1 MPDGKQSPNTLSLP
15 FVEALY
21 AQYLRDPSAV
31 PGEWRS
37 YFQKLAEPNGF
48 AADPRLDPSFP
59 RRGLFGRI
67 AERNGSR
74 ANAPF
79 ISAEMESSFVD
90 ANAAAPAPPAAP
102 PERAPAARGTTP
114 TQRTTPRGSAPA
126 PFPAQ
131 ARGSFAPPSAKSAFS
146 LVQAYRS
153 RGHLAARIDP
163 LGSVRPDPPDLDPA
177 FHGFT
182 EADLDRPVSDTIGG
196 RPAGTLRE
204 LVARLREIYCGPV
217 GIQYTHIRDVRG
229 REWLEAR
236 QERPEFQ
243 TPLQPDEERRVLER
257 LTQAAVFEEFIQ
269 RKYIGSKSFS
279 LEGSEALIPL
289 LDAAVESGDRHGL
302 NEIVFGMAH
311 RGRLNVLS
319 NVLGKEPRQIFYEFE
334 DQDPELYH
342 YRGDVK
348 YHLGYSKDKALPSG
362 RTIHLSLC
370 YNPSHLEFV
379 NPVAIG
385 RLRAKQ
391 DQVGDRARERG
402 MTLLMHGDAAFAG
415 EGIVQETLN
424 LSALPAYETGGTL
437 HVIVNNQI
445 GFTTDPDDARSTP
458 YSTDV
463 ARMLQTPIFHVNGEE
478 PDAVIRVT
486 RLAMEFRR
494 AFHRDVVIDLYGYR
508 RHGHNEGDEP
518 AFTQPLLYEAIA
530 RRKPI
535 HKLYAERL
543 IAAGRVTAEDAE
555 AMAERM
561 RAFLESELHETR
573 SVKRT
578 TLPDPPAGPWTRY
591 MGGPESHAPEVA
603 TEVDADTLAKLLAA
617 QTVLPESFTANPKI
631 LRGLSQRRQ
640 MAEGKRPLDWAA
652 GEALAFATLAAE
664 GYRIRLTGQDTE
676 RGTFSHRHAV
686 LHDMKSGAIYTPL
699 HHVSEGQAEVEIRNS
714 PLSEAGC
721 MGFEYGYSL
730 ETPDGLVAW
739 EAQFGDFANAG
750 QVIVDQFLTS
760 GEEKWRRLSGLVLL
774 LPHGFEGMGSE
785 HSSAR
790 IERFLQLA
798 ARDNIQVAY
807 PTTPAQY
814 FHLLR
819 RQVKRPWRKPLIVM
833 TPKSLLRHPDAVS
846 PMAELATGKFER
858 ALPDAAVPAER
869 AKRVLLCS
877 GKIYYELL
885 RTREELGETTTAI
898 LRLEQLY
905 PLAEET
911 LELLFAGLPKDL
923 AITWVQEEP
932 RNMGA
937 WPFLRA
943 RFGDRLLGRHPFH
956 VVSRAESATPAS
968 GAASS
973 HKIEQERLLLA
984 AFDKEP
990 SAHGG

>member
-1 MPDGKQSPNTLSLP
+1 
-15 FVEALY
+15 VEALY
-21 AQYLRDPSAV
+21 TQYLRDPSGV
-31 PGEWRS
+31 PEEWRK
-37 YFQKLAEPNGF
+37 YFERLAEPNGF

-59 RRGLFGRI
+59 RRALFGNI
-67 AERNGSR
+67 TERNGSR
-74 ANAPF
+74 ANAP
-79 ISAEMESSFVD
+79 IVSTELEPSFVD
-90 ANAAAPAPPAAP
+90 PNAPVAPTRPSAPAS
-102 PERAPAARGTTP
+102 RAPSTPATTRP
-114 TQRTTPRGSAPA
+114 GVPA
-126 PFPAQ
+126 PFPPRA
-131 ARGSFAPPSAKSAFS
+131 GFAPPSAKSAYS
-146 LVQAYRS
+146 LIQSYRS

-182 EADLDRPVSDTIGG
+182 EADLDRPVSDTLGG

-204 LVARLREIYCGPV
+204 LVQRLREIYCGPV
-217 GIQYTHIRDVRG
+217 GTQYNSIHDVSVRA
-229 REWLEAR
+229 WLQAR
-236 QERPEFQ
+236 LERPEFQ
-243 TPLQPDEERRVLER
+243 TPLAPEEERRVLDR

-279 LEGSEALIPL
+279 LEGSESLIPL
-289 LDAAVESGDRHGL
+289 LDAAVEAADKHGL

-311 RGRLNVLS
+311 RGRLNVLA

-342 YRGDVK
+342 SRGDVK

-379 NPVAIG
+379 NPVATG

-391 DQVGDRARERG
+391 DHIGDNARERG
-402 MTLLMHGDAAFAG
+402 MTFLMHGDAAFAG

-424 LSALPAYETGGTL
+424 LSALPGYETGGTM

-445 GFTTDPDDARSTP
+445 GFTTNPDDARSSP
-458 YSTDV
+458 YASDV
-463 ARMLQTPIFHVNGEE
+463 ARILQTPIFHVNGEE
-478 PDAVIRVT
+478 PDAVIRT
-486 RLAMEFRR
+486 ARLAMEFRR
-494 AFHRDVVIDLYGYR
+494 TFRRDVVIDLYGYR

-530 RRKPI
+530 ARKPI
-535 HKLYAERL
+535 HMLYRDRL
-543 IAAGRVTAEDAE
+543 VAAGHITEEDAE

-561 RAFLESELHETR
+561 RAFLEAELHETR
-573 SVKRT
+573 SAKRT
-578 TLPDPPAGPWTRY
+578 TLPDAPGGAWTRY
-591 MGGPESHAPEVA
+591 IGGPDSKAPEVA
-603 TEVDADTLAKLLAA
+603 TGMEAETLGKLLAA
-617 QTVLPESFTANPKI
+617 QTVLPEGFAAHPKI
-631 LRGLSQRRQ
+631 LRGLSQRRE
-640 MAEGKRPLDWAA
+640 MAEGKRPVDWAA
-652 GEALAFATLAAE
+652 GEALAFATLAVE

-686 LHDMKSGAIYTPL
+686 LHDVKTGATYTPL
-699 HHVSEGQAEVEIRNS
+699 QHLAESQAEVEIRNS

-739 EAQFGDFANAG
+739 EAQFGDFANAA

-858 ALPDAAVPAER
+858 ALADAAVPAEKAR
-869 AKRVLLCS
+869 RVLWCS
-877 GKIYYELL
+877 GKIYYELR
-885 RTREELGETTTAI
+885 RTRAELQDSTTAI
-898 LRLEQLY
+898 FRLEQLY
-905 PLAEET
+905 PLAEES
-911 LELLFAGLPKDL
+911 LERLFAGLPKEL

-943 RFGDRLLGRHPFH
+943 RFGDRLVGRHPFH

-968 GAASS
+968 GATSS